1 MPTTPENRM
10 TMLSK
15 PPDVTRKDHR
25 ARFTPTQSYAS
36 CKRRLLDMFPEGMV
50 ENSADKNYKD

>member
-1 MPTTPENRM
+1 M

-25 ARFTPTQSYAS
+25 ARFAPTQSYAS